1 MNLETKGDYIGY
13 LNRNAKTIQDY
24 MLGFAMDD
32 MFKRLPSNLGSFPP
46 HDLEKKDTM
55 YKLTLAVA
63 GYSKENINIELKDN
77 LLTVEGDRAENNRED
92 YVVTGIAAR
101 KFRKSFSLSD
111 AMEVRDADLK
121 DGLLTITFEEVIP
134 EKEKPKVI
142 EIK

>member
-1 MNLETKGDYIGY
+1 MNLETKGDYIAY
-13 LNRNAKTIQDY
+13 LNRNSKTIQDY

-77 LLTVEGDRAENNRED
+77 LLTIEGDRAENNRED

>member
-1 MNLETKGDYIGY
+1 MNLKTTKDYVSY
-13 LNRNAKTIQDY
+13 LNQNSNTIQDY

-111 AMEVRDADLK
+111 TMEVRDADLK